1 MTTSQYPGT
10 HRLKIKIKPVQL
22 IWLTYGMAMR
32 MQKYAVHADYA
43 HIREYADENLIHIPH
58 YPHINIY
65 QKMAISWAKNGSA
78 WLCFQFYSI
87 LGKTPFYSMNR

>member
-10 HRLKIKIKPVQL
+10 HCLKIKIKPVQL

-43 HIREYADENLIHIPH
+43 HIREYADVVENLIYIIHI
-58 YPHINIY
+58 
-65 QKMAISWAKNGSA
+65 
-78 WLCFQFYSI
+78 
-87 LGKTPFYSMNR
+87 